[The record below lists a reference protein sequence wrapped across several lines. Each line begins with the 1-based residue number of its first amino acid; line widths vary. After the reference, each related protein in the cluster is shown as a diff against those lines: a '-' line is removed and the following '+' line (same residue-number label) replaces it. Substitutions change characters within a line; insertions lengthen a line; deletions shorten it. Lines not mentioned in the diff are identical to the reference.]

1 MRQLKITKSITNR
14 ESASLDKYLQ
24 EIGRE
29 DLITVEEEVALAQRI
44 RKGDE
49 VVVIAG
55 RDKGTKGTVLSRVDE
70 RHVIV
75 EGVNVVKKHVR
86 PNPQL
91 GVAGGIVDKTMPI
104 DQSNVMLVNPETGK
118 GDRVGFKEVDGKKV
132 RVFKSNGA
140 VVGAKA

>member
-1 MRQLKITKSITNR
+1 M
-14 ESASLDKYLQ
+14 
-24 EIGRE
+24 
-29 DLITVEEEVALAQRI
+29 QRI

-55 RDKGTKGTVLSRVDE
+55 RDKGTKGTVLSRVDDS
-70 RHVIV
+70 HVIV
-75 EGVNVVKKHVR
+75 AGVNVVKKHVR

-91 GVAGGIVDKTMPI
+91 GVAGGIVEKNMPI

>member
-1 MRQLKITKSITNR
+1 M
-14 ESASLDKYLQ
+14 
-24 EIGRE
+24 
-29 DLITVEEEVALAQRI
+29 QRF

-49 VVVIAG
+49 VIVIAG
-55 RDKGTKGTVLSRVDE
+55 RDKGTKGTVLSRVDDK
-70 RHVIV
+70 HVIV

-104 DQSNVMLVNPETGK
+104 DQSNIALVNPETGK
-118 GDRVGFKEVDGKKV
+118 GERVGFKEVDGKKV